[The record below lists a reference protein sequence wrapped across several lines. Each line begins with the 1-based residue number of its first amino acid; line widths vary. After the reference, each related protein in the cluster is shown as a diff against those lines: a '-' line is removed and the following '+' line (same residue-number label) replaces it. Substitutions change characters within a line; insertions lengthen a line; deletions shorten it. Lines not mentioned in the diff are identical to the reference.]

1 MFASGEDWDT
11 KDAKVVCRELGFNP
25 NYEFSK
31 AMHGKFEG
39 VISKEGLISAN
50 CDGTEKRLE
59 ECSISVNN
67 NCSSSIAEV
76 ICHSKILPD
85 DLIFFHIKLFYFRF
99 SASKLSPMYKIWM

>member
-1 MFASGEDWDT
+1 MFASGEDWDA

-31 AMHGKFEG
+31 AMHGKVED
-39 VISKEGLISAN
+39 VISEKGMISAS

-67 NCSSSIAEV
+67 NCSVSIAEV
-76 ICHSKILPD
+76 ICHGKIFAD
-85 DLIFFHIKLFYFRF
+85 DLIFI
-99 SASKLSPMYKIWM
+99 SYKIILFQIFRQ